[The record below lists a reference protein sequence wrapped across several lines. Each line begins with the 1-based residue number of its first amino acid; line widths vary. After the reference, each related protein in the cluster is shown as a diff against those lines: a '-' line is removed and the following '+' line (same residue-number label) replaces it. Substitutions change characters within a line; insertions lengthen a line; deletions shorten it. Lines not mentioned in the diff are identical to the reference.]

1 MMTNQEKIEMILNKL
16 NNLEALIK
24 SLTDNAEICKGKY
37 VLEDEILECNRKKT
51 ALLNEKEA
59 LTNQG

>member
-1 MMTNQEKIEMILNKL
+1 MILNKL

>member
-1 MMTNQEKIEMILNKL
+1 MITNQEKIEMILNKL

-24 SLTDNAEICKGKY
+24 SLTDNAEICKDKY

>member
-1 MMTNQEKIEMILNKL
+1 MITNEEKMEMVLNKL

-24 SLTDNAEICKGKY
+24 SLIDNADICKDKY
-37 VLEDEILECNRKKT
+37 VLEDELLECNRKKT

>member
-1 MMTNQEKIEMILNKL
+1 MINNEEKIEMILNKL

-24 SLTDNAEICKGKY
+24 SLTDNAEICKDKY
-37 VLEDEILECNRKKT
+37 VLEDELLECNKKKT
-51 ALLNEKEA
+51 ALLNEKQA